1 LTLRAP
7 SLSTCTLPCAHKD
20 THRHTRRH
28 THRRERRQKT
38 HGFEPHTHTHTH
50 THTRSRISAHSP
62 LRVSSKHFPVRVFCN
77 RTLPR
82 EKGDLAPSRERKET
96 IRHQQD
102 NTTSRHHHNTT
113 TRQHT
118 KKETNRH
125 RILSP
130 SPWAANK
137 LAAFALLRPPPRHR
151 HRGQGLTQVWT
162 RTHARLDRDTRKYM
176 DRDTRKYGAHAST
189 EHCSLEY
196 LL

>member
-1 LTLRAP
+1 MPPLFPPAP
-7 SLSTCTLPCAHKD
+7 SHV
-20 THRHTRRH
+20 HT
-28 THRRERRQKT
+28 KT
-38 HGFEPHTHTHTH
+38 HIGTHVGTHIGVNADKRHMVSSHTHTHTH
-50 THTRSRISAHSP
+50 THTHVVAFR
-62 LRVSSKHFPVRVFCN
+62 
-77 RTLPR
+77 RTLLSEFQANTFR
-82 EKGDLAPSRERKET
+82 SECFVIAPSRERKET

-162 RTHARLDRDTRKYM
+162 RTHARMDRDTRKYM
-176 DRDTRKYGAHAST
+176 DRPTRKYGAHAST